1 MNSPLIVIGVLVVI
15 AVVVVLGMLVILAK
29 KKLQGEAH
37 AIIQDAWRHAEK
49 QDNPTL
55 KIVEADKVLDE
66 ALKLLGYSGTLG
78 DKLKKAGPRFTNLND
93 VWKAHKLRNTLVHE
107 LQKKPHESEVKFAM
121 SAFKK
126 ALHDLGM
133 K

>member
-78 DKLKKAGPRFTNLND
+78 DKLKKVATTIGFFCS
-93 VWKAHKLRNTLVHE
+93 AI
-107 LQKKPHESEVKFAM
+107 KPPKERTPSSK
-121 SAFKK
+121 
-126 ALHDLGM
+126 
-133 K
+133 